1 MNTVLGLSL
10 ILVLL
15 QGLAG
20 PLRAAAAEIA
30 IVANKS
36 YPASEI
42 TLPELKKIYL
52 GEKEYEAGIKIN
64 PLDQKESNPIRRQFA
79 EQLLGSSVPVYNG
92 YWLKRVFRE
101 GTIPPRV
108 RENAR
113 EVLES
118 IGDDPGAIGY
128 VPAEETKGRKDL
140 KVLLVV
146 PIRE

>member
-1 MNTVLGLSL
+1 MNTVLRLSV
-10 ILVLL
+10 ILALL

-20 PLRAAAAEIA
+20 PLGAAAAEIA
-30 IVANKS
+30 IVANKN
-36 YPASEI
+36 YPADQV

-64 PLDQKESNPIRRQFA
+64 PLDQRETNPIRRQFA
-79 EQLLGSSVPVYNG
+79 EQLLGSSVPAYNG

-118 IGDDPGAIGY
+118 IGNDPGAIGY
-128 VPAEETKGRKDL
+128 VLAEEAKERKDL

-146 PIRE
+146 PIRD